1 MKMHLEIIVRRHGDK
16 MNEEI
21 QKIKTKVRGIMQKTT
36 KTGKPYWELDTE
48 YGPISFFDGGLA
60 DLIEKRQVVGKSCE
74 LGLKENKGYMN
85 LYSVESVGTD
95 LQTADFYKQTGLKEQ
110 KWGRSKEEK
119 DSIVAQ
125 CLVKIAA
132 DLTRGQMEIVAS
144 KNGFIEVETEMLSNT
159 KIALTCYQK
168 ALEELGV
175 NNEG

>member
-1 MKMHLEIIVRRHGDK
+1 MSED
-16 MNEEI
+16 I
-21 QKIKTKVRGIMQKTT
+21 QKIKTKVRGIIQKKT

-60 DLIEKRQVVGKSCE
+60 DLIDKRQAIGKICE

-85 LYSVESVGTD
+85 LYSVESVGSD
-95 LQTADFYKQTGLKEQ
+95 FQTADFYKQTGLKEQ

-132 DLTRGQMEIVAS
+132 DLTKGQMEIVAN
-144 KNGFIEVETEMLSNT
+144 KNSILEIETEMMSNL
-159 KIALTCYQK
+159 KIALKCYQ
-168 ALEELGV
+168 ATLEELRLQ
-175 NNEG
+175 NEA